1 MRIITFLDEAQR
13 LEFSRLRRR
22 PWQPWEPLVRGE
34 WSQSP
39 YHAGRAAFAWARS
52 RTGGLWGLKEVGFP
66 SRIAAV
72 ALEVAK
78 EAPEE
83 VLGNSCWR
91 CGRMAGP
98 TSTWSTAS
106 RTGPWTGSC

>member
-1 MRIITFLDEAQR
+1 M
-13 LEFSRLRRR
+13 
-22 PWQPWEPLVRGE
+22 RGE

-39 YHAGRAAFAWARS
+39 YHSGRAAFAWARS

-66 SRIAAV
+66 SRIAAI

-83 VLGNSCWR
+83 VLGELLLAVR
-91 CGRMAGP
+91 EDGGP
-98 TSTWSTAS
+98 YIDMVHCFQDRTLDRQLLMSFYWPRRRSPS
-106 RTGPWTGSC
+106 RP